1 MEVVNLTQ
9 GTPAWH
15 AHRAAHFNASDA
27 PAMMGCSS
35 YTSRSELI
43 QRLATGIVPEV
54 DAATQRRFD
63 AGHQFEEL
71 ARPAAELIVGE
82 ELAPLVGVNG
92 KNSASFDGLTL
103 MGETAWE
110 HKSLNDRLRDAM
122 TPSATGADLPLEY
135 QVQMEHQ
142 AMVAETVERTLF
154 LASKW
159 VVNRSTGEWECEEQR
174 SCWYT
179 PNPELRA
186 KIVAGWA
193 QLEQEVAAYQPEAEA
208 PKPAPEAK
216 LRDALPALRLDAK
229 GEITTSNLDEFKA
242 GALARINSIN
252 TVLETDQQFAE
263 ADDDAKWLRGVAD
276 AMKQAGKRV
285 RANMQS
291 VDEALTVLEQLD
303 KIATSKALDLE
314 KRVKSEKDA
323 RKQTLVLQAQQDLDS
338 HTAALNQRL
347 GTNWLPRLAGGF
359 AEVIKGLKS
368 LDSMRD
374 KVAVALTNAK
384 VDANALA
391 DQLEA
396 NRKHLVQDSGNWITL
411 FPDFATVGAK
421 ASEDFQALAAM
432 RIGQHQAAEAKKL
445 EAERERIRA
454 EEEAKA
460 KREADARAAQE
471 AAERERQLDA
481 DRARIRAEEQAKAQ
495 ADAAEERKRIQD
507 QAQSAKAEITQA
519 AQNGALAEPVAND
532 LAHLAT
538 SNAAEAVAGIDAK
551 QVINAAQTSAAAQAD
566 ESVISIGKINAT
578 LKAGGIDVLV
588 NAGTLDSLGIS
599 YRKERGSILMPEP
612 SFPRLCLALAMRL
625 QKMANEYTHQTV

>member
-1 MEVVNLTQ
+1 MKVVNLTQ
-9 GTPAWH
+9 GTPVWH

-35 YTSRSELI
+35 YTTRSELI
-43 QRLATGIVPEV
+43 KRLATGIAPEV

-71 ARPAAELIVGE
+71 ARPIAEKLVGD
-82 ELAPLVGVNG
+82 ELAPLVGTNG

-142 AMVAETVERTLF
+142 AMVAETVERTFF

-159 VVNRSTGEWECEEQR
+159 VLDQGTGEWICEEQR

-193 QLEQEVAAYQPEAEA
+193 QLEKDVAAYQPEAE
-208 PKPAPEAK
+208 PVKPAPEAK

-242 GALARINSIN
+242 GALTRINSIN

-263 ADDDAKWLRGVAD
+263 ADDDAKWLRDVAE

-303 KIATSKALDLE
+303 EIATSKAIALE

-323 RKQTLVLQAQQDLDS
+323 RKQSLVLQAQQDLDG
-338 HTAALNQRL
+338 HIAALNQRL

-396 NRKHLVQDSGNWITL
+396 NRKHLVQNDGDWITL

-421 ASEDFQALAAM
+421 PSEDFQALAAM
-432 RIGQHQAAEAKKL
+432 RNAQYQAVEAKKL
-445 EAERERIRA
+445 EAQRE
-454 EEEAKA
+454 
-460 KREADARAAQE
+460 
-471 AAERERQLDA
+471 
-481 DRARIRAEEQAKAQ
+481 RIRAEEQAKAQ
-495 ADAAEERKRIQD
+495 ADIADERKRIQE
-507 QAQSAKAEITQA
+507 QSQSAQA
-519 AQNGALAEPVAND
+519 DIAHAVQAGTLAAPAADD
-532 LAHLAT
+532 LAHLAA

-551 QVINAAQTSAAAQAD
+551 QVISAAQAR
-566 ESVISIGKINAT
+566 SVKSTDDGARVSLGQIKTLIAPLSIDAAGLAQLGFPHVATEKASKLYRACDLPAIRDAMVKHLAT
-578 LKAGGIDVLV
+578 LDLEQSVTA
-588 NAGTLDSLGIS
+588 
-599 YRKERGSILMPEP
+599 
-612 SFPRLCLALAMRL
+612 
-625 QKMANEYTHQTV
+625 

>member
-1 MEVVNLTQ
+1 MKVVNLTQ

-43 QRLATGIVPEV
+43 KRLSTGIEPEV

-63 AGHQFEEL
+63 QGHQFEEL
-71 ARPAAELIVGE
+71 ARPLAEKIVGE
-82 ELAPLVGVNG
+82 ELAPLVGTNG

-110 HKSLNDRLRDAM
+110 HKSLNERLRNAM
-122 TPSATGADLPLEY
+122 TPSATGTDLPLEY

-159 VVNRSTGEWECEEQR
+159 VLDQSTGEWICEEQR

-193 QLEQEVAAYQPEAEA
+193 QLEQEVTAYQPEAEA
-208 PKPAPEAK
+208 AKPAPEAK

-242 GALARINSIN
+242 GALTRINSIN

-263 ADDDAKWLRGVAD
+263 ADDDAKWLRDVAE

-303 KIATSKALDLE
+303 EIATSKAIALE

-323 RKQTLVLQAQQDLDS
+323 RKQSLVLQAQQDLDS

-374 KVAVALTNAK
+374 RVAVALTNAK

-391 DQLEA
+391 DQLDA
-396 NRKHLVQDSGNWITL
+396 NRKHLVQDSGDWITL
-411 FPDFATVGAK
+411 FPDFGTVGAK
-421 ASEDFQALAAM
+421 ASEDFRALAAL

-445 EAERERIRA
+445 EAQRE
-454 EEEAKA
+454 
-460 KREADARAAQE
+460 
-471 AAERERQLDA
+471 
-481 DRARIRAEEQAKAQ
+481 RIRAEEQAKAQ
-495 ADAAEERKRIQD
+495 ADVAEERKRIQEQSLSA
-507 QAQSAKAEITQA
+507 QADIGQA
-519 AQNGALAEPVAND
+519 VQAGTLAAPVADD
-532 LAHLAT
+532 LAHLAA

-551 QVINAAQTSAAAQAD
+551 QVISAVQARAASRVDDGRRITLGQIKALIAPLTIDSAGMAQLGFPHVAA
-566 ESVISIGKINAT
+566 E
-578 LKAGGIDVLV
+578 KASKL
-588 NAGTLDSLGIS
+588 
-599 YRKERGSILMPEP
+599 YRACDLPAIRDAMVKHLAAL
-612 SFPRLCLALAMRL
+612 SFELPVA
-625 QKMANEYTHQTV
+625 V

>member
-43 QRLATGIVPEV
+43 RRLATGIVPEV

-63 AGHQFEEL
+63 AGHQFEDL
-71 ARPAAELIVGE
+71 ARPDAELIVGE
-82 ELAPLVGVNG
+82 ELAPLVGTNG
-92 KNSASFDGLTL
+92 KYSASFDGLTL

-159 VVNRSTGEWECEEQR
+159 VVNRSTGEWVCEEQR

-179 PNPELRA
+179 PNPDLRA

-208 PKPAPEAK
+208 PQPAPESK
-216 LRDALPALRLDAK
+216 LRDALPVLRLDAK

-263 ADDDAKWLRGVAD
+263 ADDDAKWLRGVSE

-303 KIATSKALDLE
+303 KLATTKALDLE

-347 GTNWLPRLAGGF
+347 DNNWLPRLAGGF

-368 LDSMRD
+368 LDSMRE

-391 DQLEA
+391 DQLRA
-396 NRKHLVQDSGNWITL
+396 NRKHLMQDSGDWITL

-421 ASEDFQALAAM
+421 ASEDFQALAAL

-445 EAERERIRA
+445 EAQRE
-454 EEEAKA
+454 
-460 KREADARAAQE
+460 
-471 AAERERQLDA
+471 
-481 DRARIRAEEQAKAQ
+481 RIRAEEQAKAQ
-495 ADAAEERKRIQD
+495 ADVADERKRIQQQSLSA
-507 QAQSAKAEITQA
+507 QADIGQA
-519 AQNGALAEPVAND
+519 VQAGTLTAPLAGD
-532 LAHLAT
+532 LAHLAA

-551 QVINAAQTSAAAQAD
+551 QLISAVQARSFKSADDGTRVTLGQIKTLIAPLSIDAAGLAQLGFPHVATEKASKLYRACD
-566 ESVISIGKINAT
+566 LPAIRDAMVKHLAT
-578 LKAGGIDVLV
+578 LDLEQSVTA
-588 NAGTLDSLGIS
+588 
-599 YRKERGSILMPEP
+599 
-612 SFPRLCLALAMRL
+612 
-625 QKMANEYTHQTV
+625 

>member
-1 MEVVNLTQ
+1 M
-9 GTPAWH
+9 
-15 AHRAAHFNASDA
+15 
-27 PAMMGCSS
+27 
-35 YTSRSELI
+35 
-43 QRLATGIVPEV
+43 
-54 DAATQRRFD
+54 
-63 AGHQFEEL
+63 
-71 ARPAAELIVGE
+71 
-82 ELAPLVGVNG
+82 
-92 KNSASFDGLTL
+92 
-103 MGETAWE
+103 
-110 HKSLNDRLRDAM
+110 
-122 TPSATGADLPLEY
+122 
-135 QVQMEHQ
+135 
-142 AMVAETVERTLF
+142 
-154 LASKW
+154 
-159 VVNRSTGEWECEEQR
+159 
-174 SCWYT
+174 
-179 PNPELRA
+179 
-186 KIVAGWA
+186 
-193 QLEQEVAAYQPEAEA
+193 
-208 PKPAPEAK
+208 
-216 LRDALPALRLDAK
+216 
-229 GEITTSNLDEFKA
+229 
-242 GALARINSIN
+242 
-252 TVLETDQQFAE
+252 LETDQQFAE

-303 KIATSKALDLE
+303 KIATTKALDLE

-323 RKQTLVLQAQQDLDS
+323 RKQALVLQAQQDLDS

-396 NRKHLVQDSGNWITL
+396 NRKHLVQDSGDWITL

-460 KREADARAAQE
+460 KREADARAAHE
-471 AAERERQLDA
+471 AAERDRQLEA
-481 DRARIRAEEQAKAQ
+481 ERARIRAEEQAKAQ
-495 ADAAEERKRIQD
+495 ADAAEERKRIQE
-507 QAQSAKAEITQA
+507 QAQSAKAEIAQA
-519 AQNGALAEPVAND
+519 AHTGALGEPVAND
-532 LAHLAT
+532 LARLAT

-599 YRKERGSILMPEP
+599 YRKERNSVQMPES

>member
-63 AGHQFEEL
+63 AGHQFEDL
-71 ARPAAELIVGE
+71 ARPDAELIVGE
-82 ELAPLVGVNG
+82 ELAPLVGTNG
-92 KNSASFDGLTL
+92 KYSASFDGLTL

-159 VVNRSTGEWECEEQR
+159 VLNQSTGEWVCEEQR
-174 SCWYT
+174 ICWYT
-179 PNPELRA
+179 PNSDLRA

-285 RANMQS
+285 RANMHS

-323 RKQTLVLQAQQDLDS
+323 RKQSLVLQAQQDLDS

-384 VDANALA
+384 VDANTLA

-396 NRKHLVQDSGNWITL
+396 NRKHLVQDSSDWITL
-411 FPDFATVGAK
+411 FPDFATVGVK
-421 ASEDFQALAAM
+421 ASEDFQALAAL
-432 RIGQHQAAEAKKL
+432 RIDQHHAAEAKKL
-445 EAERERIRA
+445 EAQRERIRA
-454 EEEAKA
+454 EE
-460 KREADARAAQE
+460 
-471 AAERERQLDA
+471 
-481 DRARIRAEEQAKAQ
+481 QAIAQ
-495 ADAAEERKRIQD
+495 ADVADERKRIQEQSLSA
-507 QAQSAKAEITQA
+507 QADIGQA
-519 AQNGALAEPVAND
+519 VQAGTLAAPLAGD
-532 LAHLAT
+532 LAHLAA
-538 SNAAEAVAGIDAK
+538 SNAAEAIAGIDAK
-551 QVINAAQTSAAAQAD
+551 QVISAVQASSFKSAD
-566 ESVISIGKINAT
+566 D
-578 LKAGGIDVLV
+578 GIRV
-588 NAGTLDSLGIS
+588 SLGQIKALIAPLS
-599 YRKERGSILMPEP
+599 IDAAGLEQLGFPHVATDKAKRLYRACDLPAIREAMVQH
-612 SFPRLCLALAMRL
+612 LAGLGLELPLA
-625 QKMANEYTHQTV
+625 V

>member
-1 MEVVNLTQ
+1 MKVVNLTQ

-43 QRLATGIVPEV
+43 KRLATGIAPEV

-63 AGHQFEEL
+63 QGHHFEEQ
-71 ARPAAELIVGE
+71 ARPLAEKIVGD
-82 ELAPLVGVNG
+82 ELAPQVGTAG
-92 KNSASFDGLTL
+92 KYSASFDGLTF

-110 HKSLNDRLRDAM
+110 HKSLNERLRNAM
-122 TPSATGADLPLEY
+122 TPSATGTDLPPEY

-159 VVNRSTGEWECEEQR
+159 VLDQSTGEWICEEQR

-193 QLEQEVAAYQPEAEA
+193 QLEKDVATYQPEAE
-208 PKPAPEAK
+208 PVKPAPEAK

-242 GALARINSIN
+242 GALTRINSIN

-263 ADDDAKWLRGVAD
+263 ADDDAKWLRDVAD

-303 KIATSKALDLE
+303 KIATTKALDLE

-323 RKQTLVLQAQQDLDS
+323 RKQSLVLQAQQDLDS

-391 DQLEA
+391 DRFHA
-396 NRKHLVQDSGNWITL
+396 NRDHLEHEDGSWMTL
-411 FPDFATVGAK
+411 FPDFATVGTK
-421 ASEDFQALAAM
+421 ASEDFQALAAL

-445 EAERERIRA
+445 EAQRE
-454 EEEAKA
+454 
-460 KREADARAAQE
+460 
-471 AAERERQLDA
+471 
-481 DRARIRAEEQAKAQ
+481 RIRAEEQAKAQ
-495 ADAAEERKRIQD
+495 ADAAEERKRIQE
-507 QAQSAKAEITQA
+507 QAKGAKSEITQA
-519 AQNGALAEPVAND
+519 AHTGVLAAPVADD
-532 LAHLAT
+532 LARLAT
-538 SNAAEAVAGIDAK
+538 STAAEAVAGIDTK

-566 ESVISIGKINAT
+566 ESVMSIGKINAT
-578 LKAGGIDVLV
+578 LKAGGIDVV
-588 NAGTLDSLGIS
+588 ANAGTLDSLGIG
-599 YRKERGSILMPEP
+599 YREERRAVLMPES

-625 QKMANEYTHQTV
+625 QKMANEYTPQTV

>member
-1 MEVVNLTQ
+1 MKVVNLTQ

-43 QRLATGIVPEV
+43 KRLATGIVPEV

-63 AGHQFEEL
+63 AGHRFEEL
-71 ARPAAELIVGE
+71 ARPIAEKLVGD

-103 MGETAWE
+103 MEETAWE

-159 VVNRSTGEWECEEQR
+159 ALDQSTGEWVCEEQR

-179 PNPELRA
+179 PNPDLRA

-193 QLEQEVAAYQPEAEA
+193 QLEQEVAAYQPEDE
-208 PKPAPEAK
+208 PTKPAPEAK

-242 GALARINSIN
+242 GALTRINSIN

-263 ADDDAKWLRGVAD
+263 ADDDAKWLREVAE

-323 RKQTLVLQAQQDLDS
+323 RKQSLVLQAQQDLDF
-338 HTAALNQRL
+338 HIAALNQRL
-347 GTNWLPRLAGGF
+347 GTNWLPYRAGVFG
-359 AEVIKGLKS
+359 EVTKGLKS

-374 KVAVALTNAK
+374 KLAVALTNAK

-396 NRKHLVQDSGNWITL
+396 NRKHLLQDSGDWITL

-432 RIGQHQAAEAKKL
+432 RIGQHQVAEAKKL
-445 EAERERIRA
+445 EAQRE
-454 EEEAKA
+454 
-460 KREADARAAQE
+460 
-471 AAERERQLDA
+471 
-481 DRARIRAEEQAKAQ
+481 RIRAEEQAKAQ
-495 ADAAEERKRIQD
+495 ADVAEERKSIQE
-507 QAQSAKAEITQA
+507 QSQSAQAEIAQA
-519 AQNGALAEPVAND
+519 VQAGSLAAPVADD
-532 LAHLAT
+532 LADLAA

-551 QVINAAQTSAAAQAD
+551 QVISAVQARAVK
-566 ESVISIGKINAT
+566 S
-578 LKAGGIDVLV
+578 
-588 NAGTLDSLGIS
+588 LDDGARVSLGQIKTLIAPFS
-599 YRKERGSILMPEP
+599 IDAAGMALLGFPHVATEKAARLYRACDLPAIRDAMVKHLATM
-612 SFPRLCLALAMRL
+612 SFELPVTA
-625 QKMANEYTHQTV
+625 

>member
-63 AGHQFEEL
+63 AGHQFEDL

-82 ELAPLVGVNG
+82 ELAPLVGTNG
-92 KNSASFDGLTL
+92 KYSASFDGLTL

-122 TPSATGADLPLEY
+122 KPSATGADLPLEY

-142 AMVAETVERTLF
+142 AMVAETVARTLF

-159 VVNRSTGEWECEEQR
+159 VVNRSTGEWVCEEQR

-179 PNPELRA
+179 PNPDLRA

-193 QLEQEVAAYQPEAEA
+193 QLEQEVAAYQPEPEA

-216 LRDALPALRLDAK
+216 LREALPALRLDAK

-303 KIATSKALDLE
+303 KIATTKALDLE

-338 HTAALNQRL
+338 HTASLNQRL

-368 LDSMRD
+368 LDSIRD

-391 DQLEA
+391 DQLEV
-396 NRKHLVQDSGNWITL
+396 NRKHLVQDNGDWITL

-471 AAERERQLDA
+471 AAERDRQLEVE
-481 DRARIRAEEQAKAQ
+481 RVRIRAEEQAKAQ
-495 ADAAEERKRIQD
+495 ADAAEERKRIQE

-519 AQNGALAEPVAND
+519 AQTGALGEPVAND
-532 LAHLAT
+532 LARLAT

-566 ESVISIGKINAT
+566 ESVISIGKINTT

-599 YRKERGSILMPEP
+599 YRKERNSVQMPES